1 MDGNPERQ
9 TQRDELHRV
18 REKIPHRP
26 TDSKT
31 VRGTTA
37 ASGVHTVG
45 AKANKAGRVT
55 SSRWISGWRK
65 RRTRQYGY
73 WKNSRSR
80 VLKGNTVLSRN
91 T

>member
-31 VRGTTA
+31 VRRITA

-45 AKANKAGRVT
+45 AKANKAGCVQAAGGSVAGGST
-55 SSRWISGWRK
+55 V
-65 RRTRQYGY
+65 
-73 WKNSRSR
+73 NAE
-80 VLKGNTVLSRN
+80 LKMQENAGEIL
-91 T
+91 